1 MFLENR
7 SQYHRLGDSGHI
19 QEYTMKKC
27 SCCDFKYP
35 VNNTVAQTNNNT
47 NIGVIGNGGFKK
59 PSVNKNFNIE
69 NMYLGGG
76 GGNSTTGIYRQF

>member
-19 QEYTMKKC
+19 QEYKMQKC

-35 VNNTVAQTNNNT
+35 VNDTIVQTNV
-47 NIGVIGNGGFKK
+47 GVIGYSGVKK

-76 GGNSTTGIYRQF
+76 NSTGIYRQF